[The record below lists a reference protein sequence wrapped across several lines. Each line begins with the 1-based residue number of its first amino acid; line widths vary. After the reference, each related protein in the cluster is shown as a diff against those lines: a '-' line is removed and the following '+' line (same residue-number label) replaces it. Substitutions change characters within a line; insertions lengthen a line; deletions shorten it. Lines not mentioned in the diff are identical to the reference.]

1 MKILIFRTASVP
13 INIKSY
19 NVQELGLAKSLIKLG
34 NQCDIILYT
43 DKEERIEYI
52 DTENGK
58 IKIYWLKAKN
68 ILHHGIYDWKKI
80 KKIANEY
87 DVIHCND
94 YNQYATYYC
103 LKNINKPIVIYHGPY
118 KSKFPWKTNLV
129 DKVFDLMFLRKI
141 RKMNPY
147 IITKSKLAEQ
157 TLINKG
163 FTNVHTISVGLDI
176 ERFIEIKIKLESRKN
191 QLLYIGQISKRRNIM
206 FILAVLSSLVTKNP
220 DTKLV
225 IIGKG
230 KKRYEDKV
238 NRFISKNNLTN
249 NVEWIKKLPQED
261 LVKYYLSSKV
271 FIFPSN
277 YEIFGM
283 VLLEANFFNLPIV
296 SSRNGGSI
304 SIIDNDN
311 IGKVLDDF
319 NKEEWTNA
327 IEYYLNNEIEQ
338 GMFTHSWDNIA
349 QKFIDSY
356 HNVR

>member
-1 MKILIFRTASVP
+1 
-13 INIKSY
+13 
-19 NVQELGLAKSLIKLG
+19 
-34 NQCDIILYT
+34 
-43 DKEERIEYI
+43 
-52 DTENGK
+52 
-58 IKIYWLKAKN
+58 
-68 ILHHGIYDWKKI
+68 
-80 KKIANEY
+80 
-87 DVIHCND
+87 
-94 YNQYATYYC
+94 
-103 LKNINKPIVIYHGPY
+103 
-118 KSKFPWKTNLV
+118 
-129 DKVFDLMFLRKI
+129 
-141 RKMNPY
+141 
-147 IITKSKLAEQ
+147 
-157 TLINKG
+157 
-163 FTNVHTISVGLDI
+163 
-176 ERFIEIKIKLESRKN
+176 
-191 QLLYIGQISKRRNIM
+191 M
-206 FILAVLSSLVTKNP
+206 FILAVLSSLVKKNP

-319 NKEEWTNA
+319 NKEKWTNA